1 MAIYSVS
8 EADERLPELVVRAM
22 RGESIT
28 LSLEGTPVVEM
39 KAVAPAYIMTDAD
52 LEWLRKRRLPY
63 RQGFETPTE
72 TLIALRDTY

>member
-1 MAIYSVS
+1 MATYSVS
-8 EADERLPELVVRAM
+8 EADERLSELVVRAM

-39 KAVAPAYIMTDAD
+39 KEVAPAYIMTDAD
-52 LEWLRKRRLPY
+52 LDWLRKRRLPY

>member
-1 MAIYSVS
+1 MATYSVS
-8 EADERLPELVVRAM
+8 EADERLSELVVRAM

-52 LEWLRKRRLPY
+52 LDWLGSVRITPKAGP
-63 RQGFETPTE
+63 ETPNE
-72 TLIALRDTY
+72 SLMAIREAY